1 MTSLSLDGAMLT
13 NLSIRTRLLAISV
26 VAVAFLLLIAVLGYG
41 GLKRSNA
48 GLETSITATSAVLN
62 QKHADMMHDALRSDV
77 LFAILTGPNG
87 PAEDRNTVTSDL
99 ADHVADFENAIS
111 ELQAL
116 PLPQPIREQVAE
128 VVPLLDAY
136 VASAQEIVGLAL
148 TSSAAGRAKLPDFM
162 IAFSDLEASMETL
175 GEQIESRG
183 SAVGAA
189 AQQANTVVKYV
200 LIFGAALAAGALAL
214 VTRIIARSISGPLIE
229 VKQGLTQLA
238 EGDLDTRIGG
248 TDRQDEIGEI
258 ATALEVLRDRL
269 QQAKEQ
275 ETEMLQG
282 AQQRVVR
289 ALSVGLRNL
298 STGNLTQP
306 IEEPFAADYETL
318 RLDYNHTLQTL
329 TQTISQVV
337 DASESIRARSAEIS
351 HASED
356 LSARTENQAATLEET
371 AAALDEL
378 TASVKAAA
386 DGARE
391 VEKVVTQARTEATES
406 GTVVQGAVD
415 AMNEIE
421 RSSEQISQIIG
432 VIDDIAFQTNLLA
445 LNAGVEA
452 ARAGDAGRGFAV
464 VASEVRA
471 LAQRSSAAAKEIKL
485 LISASTQHV
494 DRGVD
499 QVGRAGSA
507 LARIVDRVTEISSL
521 VSAIASGARE
531 QSVGLAEVNIGVT
544 QLDQVT
550 QHNAAMVEEST
561 TASLAL
567 KREAAGMATL
577 VAQFA
582 LRPGP
587 GRDDAGRQADAAP
600 PQRRYAHG

>member
-1 MTSLSLDGAMLT
+1 MLT
-13 NLSIRTRLLAISV
+13 NLSIRTRLLAITA
-26 VAVAFLLLIAVLGYG
+26 VAVAVLLFIAALGYV
-41 GLKRSNA
+41 GLKRSAA
-48 GLETSITATSAVLN
+48 GLETSITATTAVLH
-62 QKHADMMHDALRSDV
+62 QKQADMMHDALRSDV

-87 PAEDRNTVTSDL
+87 TAEDRQTVTSDL
-99 ADHVADFENAIS
+99 ADHVAEFENAILH
-111 ELQAL
+111 LQAL
-116 PLPQPIREQVAE
+116 PLPPQIRESVDD

-148 TSSAAGRAKLPDFM
+148 TSAAAGRAKLPDFM

-183 SAVGAA
+183 TAVGAA
-189 AQQANTVVKYV
+189 AHQANTVVKNI
-200 LIFGAALAAGALAL
+200 LILGAALAAGALAL
-214 VTRIIARSISGPLIE
+214 VTRVIARSISHPLIE

-238 EGDLDTRIGG
+238 DGNLATRIGG
-248 TDRQDEIGEI
+248 TGRQDEIGEI
-258 ATALEVLRDRL
+258 AKALEVLRDRL

-275 ETEMLQG
+275 ETEMQG

-306 IEEPFAADYETL
+306 IDEPFAEDYETV
-318 RLDYNHTLQTL
+318 RLDFNNTLDTL
-329 TQTISQVV
+329 TQTIARVV
-337 DASESIRARSAEIS
+337 EASESIRARSAEIS

-378 TASVKAAA
+378 TASVKSAAE
-386 DGARE
+386 GARE
-391 VEKVVTQARTEATES
+391 VEKVVNQARTEATES

-521 VSAIASGARE
+521 VSDIASGARE

-561 TASLAL
+561 AASLAL
-567 KREAAGMATL
+567 KQEAAGMATL

-582 LRPGP
+582 LRAGQR
-587 GRDDAGRQADAAP
+587 RDGAAGLAEAP
-600 PQRRYAHG
+600 ARQRRYAAG

>member
-1 MTSLSLDGAMLT
+1 MSL

-26 VAVAFLLLIAVLGYG
+26 VAVAVLLLIAALAYV

-48 GLETSITATSAVLN
+48 GLESAITATTAVLN
-62 QKHADMMHDALRSDV
+62 QKQADMMHDALRADV
-77 LFAILTGPNG
+77 LFAIVTGPNG
-87 PAEDRNTVTSDL
+87 SAKDRQSVTSDL
-99 ADHVADFENAIS
+99 ADHVASFEAAIAQ
-111 ELQAL
+111 LQAL
-116 PLPQPIREQVAE
+116 PLPPPIRDQVAQ

-136 VASAQEIVGLAL
+136 VASAQEIVRLAL
-148 TSSAAGRAKLPDFM
+148 TSTTAGRARLPDFM
-162 IAFSDLEASMETL
+162 VAFSELEASMEAL

-183 SAVGAA
+183 AAVGLA
-189 AQQANTVVKYV
+189 AQRANTVVKYV
-200 LIFGAALAAGALAL
+200 LILGAAMAAGALVL
-214 VTRIIARSISGPLIE
+214 VNRGIARSISGPLTE
-229 VKQGLTQLA
+229 VKRGLMRLA
-238 EGDLDTRIGG
+238 EGNLATRIGG
-248 TDRQDEIGEI
+248 ADRQDEIGEI

-269 QQAKEQ
+269 QQAKGQ
-275 ETEMLQG
+275 ETEMVQG

-289 ALSVGLRNL
+289 ALSIGLRNL
-298 STGNLTQP
+298 SNGNLTQP
-306 IEEPFAADYETL
+306 IEEPFAPDYETL
-318 RLDYNHTLQTL
+318 RLDYNHTLDTL
-329 TQTISQVV
+329 TQTIAQVV

-386 DGARE
+386 EGARE
-391 VEKVVTQARTEATES
+391 VEKVVHQARTEATES
-406 GTVVQGAVD
+406 GAVVQGAVD

-507 LARIVDRVTEISSL
+507 LTRIVERVTEISSL
-521 VSAIASGARE
+521 VSEIASGARE

-550 QHNAAMVEEST
+550 QHNAAMVEQST
-561 TASLAL
+561 AACQSL
-567 KREAAGMATL
+567 KQEAAGMATL
-577 VAQFA
+577 VAQFS
-582 LRPGP
+582 LRKGR
-587 GRDDAGRQADAAP
+587 GRDDSGRQASAPAQPRHAA
-600 PQRRYAHG
+600 

>member
-1 MTSLSLDGAMLT
+1 MSL
-13 NLSIRTRLLAISV
+13 NLSIRTGLLAISV
-26 VAVAFLLLIAVLGYG
+26 VAVAILLLIAVLAYV

-48 GLETSITATSAVLN
+48 GLENAITATTAVLN
-62 QKHADMMHDALRSDV
+62 QKQADMMHDALRSDV
-77 LFAILTGPNG
+77 LFAIVTGPNG
-87 PAEDRNTVTSDL
+87 PAEDRQTVMSDL
-99 ADHVADFENAIS
+99 ADHVASFETAIAQ
-111 ELQAL
+111 LQAL
-116 PLPQPIREQVAE
+116 PLPPPIRDQVE
-128 VVPLLDAY
+128 DVVPLLEAY

-148 TSSAAGRAKLPDFM
+148 TSATAGRARLPDFM

-183 SAVGAA
+183 AAVGIA

-200 LIFGAALAAGALAL
+200 LILGAAIAAGALVL
-214 VTRIIARSISGPLIE
+214 VNRGIARSVSGPLTE
-229 VKQGLTQLA
+229 VKQGLTRLA
-238 EGDLDTRIGG
+238 EGNLATRIGG
-248 TDRQDEIGEI
+248 ADRQDEIGEI

-269 QQAKEQ
+269 KQAKEQ

-289 ALSVGLRNL
+289 ALSIGLRNL
-298 STGNLTQP
+298 SDGNLTQP
-306 IEEPFAADYETL
+306 IEERFAPDYETL
-318 RLDYNHTLQTL
+318 RLDYNHTLETL
-329 TQTISQVV
+329 TQTIAQVV

-386 DGARE
+386 EGARE
-391 VEKVVTQARTEATES
+391 VEKVVHQARTEATES
-406 GTVVQGAVD
+406 GAVVQGAVD

-499 QVGRAGSA
+499 QVGRAGST

-521 VSAIASGARE
+521 VSDIASGARE

-550 QHNAAMVEEST
+550 QHNAAMVEQST
-561 TASLAL
+561 AACQSL
-567 KREAAGMATL
+567 KQEAAGMATL
-577 VAQFA
+577 VAQFS
-582 LRPGP
+582 LRAGR
-587 GRDDAGRQADAAP
+587 GRDDGGRQASAP
-600 PQRRYAHG
+600 PWPRHAA

>member
-1 MTSLSLDGAMLT
+1 MLT

-26 VAVAFLLLIAVLGYG
+26 VAVAFLLLMAVLGYV

-87 PAEDRNTVTSDL
+87 PVEDRNTVTSDL

-116 PLPQPIREQVAE
+116 PLPPPIREQVDE

-148 TSSAAGRAKLPDFM
+148 TSAAAGRAKLPDFM
-162 IAFSDLEASMETL
+162 VAFSDLEASMETL

-183 SAVGAA
+183 AVVGAE
-189 AQQANTVVKYV
+189 AQRANTRVRYV
-200 LIFGAALAAGALAL
+200 LVLGAAIAAVALAL
-214 VTRIIARSISGPLIE
+214 ATRVIARSISRPLIE
-229 VKQGLTQLA
+229 VKQGLVQLA
-238 EGDLDTRIGG
+238 DGNLATRISG
-248 TDRQDEIGEI
+248 THRLDEIGEI

-567 KREAAGMATL
+567 KQEAAGMATL

-587 GRDDAGRQADAAP
+587 GRDDTGRPADSAP

>member
-1 MTSLSLDGAMLT
+1 M
-13 NLSIRTRLLAISV
+13 
-26 VAVAFLLLIAVLGYG
+26 
-41 GLKRSNA
+41 
-48 GLETSITATSAVLN
+48 
-62 QKHADMMHDALRSDV
+62 
-77 LFAILTGPNG
+77 
-87 PAEDRNTVTSDL
+87 SDL
-99 ADHVADFENAIS
+99 ADHVASFETAIAQ
-111 ELQAL
+111 LQAL
-116 PLPQPIREQVAE
+116 PLPPPIRDQVE
-128 VVPLLDAY
+128 DVVPLLEAY

-148 TSSAAGRAKLPDFM
+148 TSATAGRARLPDFM

-183 SAVGAA
+183 AAVGIA

-200 LIFGAALAAGALAL
+200 LILGAAIAAGALVL
-214 VTRIIARSISGPLIE
+214 VNRGIARSVSGPLTE
-229 VKQGLTQLA
+229 VKQGLTRLA
-238 EGDLDTRIGG
+238 EGNLATRIGG
-248 TDRQDEIGEI
+248 ADRQDEIGEI

-269 QQAKEQ
+269 QQAKGQ
-275 ETEMLQG
+275 ETEMVQG

-289 ALSVGLRNL
+289 ALSIGLRNL
-298 STGNLTQP
+298 SNGNLTQP
-306 IEEPFAADYETL
+306 IEEPFAPDYETL
-318 RLDYNHTLQTL
+318 RLDYNHTLDTL
-329 TQTISQVV
+329 TQTIAQVV

-386 DGARE
+386 EGARE
-391 VEKVVTQARTEATES
+391 VEKVVHQARTEATES
-406 GTVVQGAVD
+406 GAVVQGAVD

-507 LARIVDRVTEISSL
+507 LTRIVERVTEISSL
-521 VSAIASGARE
+521 VSEIASGARE

-550 QHNAAMVEEST
+550 QHNAAMVEQST
-561 TASLAL
+561 AACQSL
-567 KREAAGMATL
+567 KQEAAGMATL
-577 VAQFA
+577 VAQFS
-582 LRPGP
+582 LRKGR
-587 GRDDAGRQADAAP
+587 GRDDSVRQASAP
-600 PQRRYAHG
+600 PRPRHAA

>member
-1 MTSLSLDGAMLT
+1 
-13 NLSIRTRLLAISV
+13 
-26 VAVAFLLLIAVLGYG
+26 
-41 GLKRSNA
+41 
-48 GLETSITATSAVLN
+48 
-62 QKHADMMHDALRSDV
+62 
-77 LFAILTGPNG
+77 
-87 PAEDRNTVTSDL
+87 
-99 ADHVADFENAIS
+99 
-111 ELQAL
+111 
-116 PLPQPIREQVAE
+116 
-128 VVPLLDAY
+128 
-136 VASAQEIVGLAL
+136 
-148 TSSAAGRAKLPDFM
+148 
-162 IAFSDLEASMETL
+162 METL

-189 AQQANTVVKYV
+189 AHQANTVVKNI
-200 LIFGAALAAGALAL
+200 LILGAALAAGALAL
-214 VTRIIARSISGPLIE
+214 VTRVIARSISHPLIE

-238 EGDLDTRIGG
+238 DGNLATRIGG
-248 TDRQDEIGEI
+248 TGRQDEIGEI

-306 IEEPFAADYETL
+306 IDEPFAEDYETL
-318 RLDYNHTLQTL
+318 RLDFNNTLDTL
-329 TQTISQVV
+329 TQTIGQVV
-337 DASESIRARSAEIS
+337 EASESIRARSAEIS

-356 LSARTENQAATLEET
+356 LSVRTENQAAKLEET

-378 TASVKAAA
+378 TASVKSAAE
-386 DGARE
+386 GARE
-391 VEKVVTQARTEATES
+391 VEKVVNQARTEATES

-421 RSSEQISQIIG
+421 QSSEQISQIIG

-494 DRGVD
+494 DWGVD

-521 VSAIASGARE
+521 VSDIASGARE

-561 TASLAL
+561 AASLAL
-567 KREAAGMATL
+567 KQEAAGMATL

-582 LRPGP
+582 LRAGQR
-587 GRDDAGRQADAAP
+587 RDGAAGLAEAP
-600 PQRRYAHG
+600 ARQRRYAAG

>member
-1 MTSLSLDGAMLT
+1 MTM
-13 NLSIRTRLLAISV
+13 NLSIRTRLFAISV
-26 VAVAFLLLIAVLGYG
+26 FAVAMLLLIAVLAYV

-48 GLETSITATSAVLN
+48 GLDNSITATTAVLN
-62 QKHADMMHDALRSDV
+62 QKQADMMHDALRADV
-77 LFAILTGPNG
+77 LFAIVTGPNG
-87 PAEDRNTVTSDL
+87 PAEDRQTVTSDL
-99 ADHVADFENAIS
+99 ADHVESFETAIS
-111 ELQAL
+111 QLQAL
-116 PLPQPIREQVAE
+116 SLPPEIRDKVDD
-128 VVPLLDAY
+128 VVPLLEAY

-148 TSSAAGRAKLPDFM
+148 TSTSAARARLPDFM

-183 SAVGAA
+183 SAVGIAA
-189 AQQANTVVKYV
+189 RQASTVVKYV
-200 LIFGAALAAGALAL
+200 LILGAAIAAGALVL
-214 VTRIIARSISGPLIE
+214 VNGGIARSISGPLTE
-229 VKQGLTQLA
+229 VKQGLLQLA
-238 EGDLDTRIGG
+238 DGNLATRIAG
-248 TDRQDEIGEI
+248 TERHDEIGEI
-258 ATALEVLRDRL
+258 ATALDVLRDRL

-275 ETEMLQG
+275 ETELLQG
-282 AQQRVVR
+282 SQQRVVR
-289 ALSVGLRNL
+289 ALSIGLRNL

-306 IEEPFAADYETL
+306 IEEPFAPDYETL
-318 RLDYNHTLQTL
+318 RLDYNHTLETL
-329 TQTISQVV
+329 TQTIAQVV

-386 DGARE
+386 EGARE
-391 VEKVVTQARTEATES
+391 VERVVHQARSEATES

-471 LAQRSSAAAKEIKL
+471 LAQRSSAAAKEIKQ

-507 LARIVDRVTEISSL
+507 LTRIVERVTEISSL
-521 VSAIASGARE
+521 VSEIASGARE

-550 QHNAAMVEEST
+550 QHNAAMVEQST
-561 TASLAL
+561 AACQSL
-567 KREAAGMATL
+567 KQEAVGMATL
-577 VAQFA
+577 VAQFS
-582 LRPGP
+582 LRGGR
-587 GRDDAGRQADAAP
+587 GRDETGRQASAA
-600 PQRRYAHG
+600 AHPRHAA

>member
-1 MTSLSLDGAMLT
+1 MLS
-13 NLSIRTRLLAISV
+13 NLSIRTRLLAITVIAV
-26 VAVAFLLLIAVLGYG
+26 VFLLLIAALGFF

-48 GLETSITATSAVLN
+48 GLQTSITATTAVLH
-62 QKHADMMHDALRSDV
+62 QKQADMMHDALRSDV

-87 PAEDRNTVTSDL
+87 SSQDRQTVRSDL
-99 ADHVADFENAIS
+99 ADHVASFETAIS
-111 ELQAL
+111 QLQAL
-116 PLPQPIREQVAE
+116 PLPPPVRDKVDEA
-128 VVPLLDAY
+128 VPLLDAY

-148 TSSAAGRAKLPDFM
+148 TSSASGRARLPDFM
-162 IAFSDLEASMETL
+162 VAFSNLEAGMEAL

-183 SAVGAA
+183 AAVGTE
-189 AQQANTVVKYV
+189 AQQANIRVKIILV
-200 LIFGAALAAGALAL
+200 LGAVTAAAALALATGA
-214 VTRIIARSISGPLIE
+214 IARSISRPLHD
-229 VKQGLTQLA
+229 VKTGLLQLA
-238 EGDLDTRIGG
+238 DDNLATRISG
-248 TDRQDEIGEI
+248 TGRQDEIGEI
-258 ATALEVLRDRL
+258 ARALEVLHGRL
-269 QQAKEQ
+269 KQAKDQ
-275 ETEMLQG
+275 ETDTQQG

-289 ALSVGLRNL
+289 ALSIGLRNL
-298 STGNLTQP
+298 SNGNLTQP
-306 IEEPFAADYETL
+306 IEERFAPDYETL
-318 RLDYNHTLQTL
+318 RLDYNHTLETL
-329 TQTISQVV
+329 TQTIAQVV
-337 DASESIRARSAEIS
+337 EASESIRARSAEIS

-386 DGARE
+386 EGARE
-391 VEKVVTQARTEATES
+391 VEKVVHQARTEATES
-406 GTVVQGAVD
+406 GAVVQGAVD

-494 DRGVD
+494 EQGVD
-499 QVGRAGSA
+499 QVGRAGSV
-507 LARIVDRVTEISSL
+507 LARIVDRVTEISNL
-521 VSAIASGARE
+521 VSEIASGARE

-561 TASLAL
+561 AACQSL
-567 KREAAGMATL
+567 KQEAQGMATL
-577 VAQFA
+577 VAQFS
-582 LRPGP
+582 LRSVRA
-587 GRDDAGRQADAAP
+587 RDDSGRQASAP
-600 PQRRYAHG
+600 PRPRHAA

>member
-1 MTSLSLDGAMLT
+1 MLT
-13 NLSIRTRLLAISV
+13 NLSIRTRLLAITV
-26 VAVAFLLLIAVLGYG
+26 VAVAVLLFIAALGYV

-48 GLETSITATSAVLN
+48 GLETSITATTAVLN
-62 QKHADMMHDALRSDV
+62 QKQADMMHDALRSDV

-87 PAEDRNTVTSDL
+87 TAEDRQTVTSDL
-99 ADHVADFENAIS
+99 ADHVAEFENAIS
-111 ELQAL
+111 QLQSL
-116 PLPQPIREQVAE
+116 PLPPPIRESVDE

-136 VASAQEIVGLAL
+136 VASAQEIVRLAL
-148 TSSAAGRAKLPDFM
+148 TSSAAGRAKLADFM
-162 IAFSDLEASMETL
+162 IAFSDLETSMETL

-189 AQQANTVVKYV
+189 AHQANTVVKNI
-200 LIFGAALAAGALAL
+200 LILGAALAAGALAL
-214 VTRIIARSISGPLIE
+214 VTRVIARSISHPLIE

-238 EGDLDTRIGG
+238 DGNLATRIGG
-248 TDRQDEIGEI
+248 TGRQDEIGEI

-306 IEEPFAADYETL
+306 IDEPFAEDYETL
-318 RLDYNHTLQTL
+318 RLDFNNTLDTL
-329 TQTISQVV
+329 TQTIGQVV
-337 DASESIRARSAEIS
+337 EASESIRARSAEIS

-356 LSARTENQAATLEET
+356 LSVRTENQAAKLEET

-378 TASVKAAA
+378 TASVKSAAES
-386 DGARE
+386 ARE
-391 VEKVVTQARTEATES
+391 VEKVVNQARTEATES

-421 RSSEQISQIIG
+421 QSSEQISQIIG

-521 VSAIASGARE
+521 VSDIASGARE

-561 TASLAL
+561 AASLAL
-567 KREAAGMATL
+567 KQEAAGMATL

-582 LRPGP
+582 LRPGQR
-587 GRDDAGRQADAAP
+587 RDGAAGLAEAP
-600 PQRRYAHG
+600 ARQRRYAAG

>member
-1 MTSLSLDGAMLT
+1 MSL

-26 VAVAFLLLIAVLGYG
+26 VAVAVLLLIAALAYV

-48 GLETSITATSAVLN
+48 GLESAITATTAVLN
-62 QKHADMMHDALRSDV
+62 QKQADMMHDALRADV
-77 LFAILTGPNG
+77 LFAIVTGPNG
-87 PAEDRNTVTSDL
+87 PAKDRQSVTSDL
-99 ADHVADFENAIS
+99 ADHVASFETAIAQ
-111 ELQAL
+111 LQAL
-116 PLPQPIREQVAE
+116 PLPPPIRDQVAQ
-128 VVPLLDAY
+128 VVPLLDDY
-136 VASAQEIVGLAL
+136 VASAQEIVRLAL
-148 TSSAAGRAKLPDFM
+148 TSTTAGRASLPEFM
-162 IAFSDLEASMETL
+162 IAFSELEASMEAL

-183 SAVGAA
+183 AAVGLA
-189 AQQANTVVKYV
+189 AQRANTVVKYV
-200 LIFGAALAAGALAL
+200 LILGAAIAAGALVL
-214 VTRIIARSISGPLIE
+214 VNRGIARSISGPLTE
-229 VKQGLTQLA
+229 VKRGLMRLA
-238 EGDLDTRIGG
+238 EGNLATRIGG
-248 TDRQDEIGEI
+248 ADRQDEIGEI

-269 QQAKEQ
+269 QQAKGQ
-275 ETEMLQG
+275 ETEMVQG

-289 ALSVGLRNL
+289 ALSIGLRNL
-298 STGNLTQP
+298 SNGNLTQP
-306 IEEPFAADYETL
+306 IEEPFAPDYETL
-318 RLDYNHTLQTL
+318 RLDYNHTLDTL
-329 TQTISQVV
+329 TQTIAQVV

-386 DGARE
+386 EGARE
-391 VEKVVTQARTEATES
+391 VEKVVHQARTEATES
-406 GTVVQGAVD
+406 GAVVQGAVD

-507 LARIVDRVTEISSL
+507 LTRIVERVTEISSL
-521 VSAIASGARE
+521 VSEIASGARE

-550 QHNAAMVEEST
+550 QHNAAMVEQST
-561 TASLAL
+561 AACQSL
-567 KREAAGMATL
+567 KQEAAGMATL
-577 VAQFA
+577 VAQFS
-582 LRPGP
+582 LRKGR
-587 GRDDAGRQADAAP
+587 GRDDSGRQASAP
-600 PQRRYAHG
+600 PQPRHAA

>member
-1 MTSLSLDGAMLT
+1 MSL

-26 VAVAFLLLIAVLGYG
+26 VAVAVLLLIAALAYV

-48 GLETSITATSAVLN
+48 GLESAIIATTAVLN
-62 QKHADMMHDALRSDV
+62 QKQADMMHDALRADV
-77 LFAILTGPNG
+77 LFAIVTGPNG
-87 PAEDRNTVTSDL
+87 SAKDRQSVTSDL
-99 ADHVADFENAIS
+99 ADHVASFETAIAQ
-111 ELQAL
+111 LQAL
-116 PLPQPIREQVAE
+116 PLPPPIRDQVAQ
-128 VVPLLDAY
+128 VVPLLDDY
-136 VASAQEIVGLAL
+136 VASAQEIVRLAL
-148 TSSAAGRAKLPDFM
+148 TSTTAGRASLPEFM
-162 IAFSDLEASMETL
+162 IAFSELEASMEAL

-183 SAVGAA
+183 AAVGLA
-189 AQQANTVVKYV
+189 AQRANTVVKYV
-200 LIFGAALAAGALAL
+200 LILGAAIAAGALVL
-214 VTRIIARSISGPLIE
+214 VNRGIARSISGPLTE
-229 VKQGLTQLA
+229 VKRGLMRLA
-238 EGDLDTRIGG
+238 EGNLATRIGG
-248 TDRQDEIGEI
+248 ADRQDEIGEI

-269 QQAKEQ
+269 QQAKGQ
-275 ETEMLQG
+275 ETEMVQG

-289 ALSVGLRNL
+289 ALSIGLRNL
-298 STGNLTQP
+298 SNGNLTQP
-306 IEEPFAADYETL
+306 IEEPFAPDYETL
-318 RLDYNHTLQTL
+318 RLDYNHTLDTL
-329 TQTISQVV
+329 TQTIAQVV

-386 DGARE
+386 EGARE
-391 VEKVVTQARTEATES
+391 VEKVVHQARTEATES
-406 GTVVQGAVD
+406 GAVVQGAVD

-507 LARIVDRVTEISSL
+507 LTRIVERVTEISSL
-521 VSAIASGARE
+521 VSEIASGARE

-550 QHNAAMVEEST
+550 QHNAAMVEQST
-561 TASLAL
+561 AACQSL
-567 KREAAGMATL
+567 KQEAAGMATL
-577 VAQFA
+577 VAQFS
-582 LRPGP
+582 LRKGR
-587 GRDDAGRQADAAP
+587 GRDDSGRQASAP
-600 PQRRYAHG
+600 PQPRHAA

>member
-1 MTSLSLDGAMLT
+1 MLT
-13 NLSIRTRLLAISV
+13 NLSIRTRLLAITV
-26 VAVAFLLLIAVLGYG
+26 VAVAVLLFIAALGYV
-41 GLKRSNA
+41 GLQRSNA
-48 GLETSITATSAVLN
+48 GLETSITATTAVLN
-62 QKHADMMHDALRSDV
+62 QKQADMMHDALRSDV

-87 PAEDRNTVTSDL
+87 TAEDRQTVTSDL
-99 ADHVADFENAIS
+99 ADHVAEFENAIS
-111 ELQAL
+111 QLQAL
-116 PLPQPIREQVAE
+116 PLPPPIRESVDE

-136 VASAQEIVGLAL
+136 VASAQEIVRLAL
-148 TSSAAGRAKLPDFM
+148 TSSAAGRAKLADFM
-162 IAFSDLEASMETL
+162 IAFSDLEARMETL

-183 SAVGAA
+183 AAVGAA
-189 AQQANTVVKYV
+189 AHQANTVVKNI
-200 LIFGAALAAGALAL
+200 LILGAALAAGALAL
-214 VTRIIARSISGPLIE
+214 VTRVIARSISHPLLG
-229 VKQGLTQLA
+229 VKQGLIQLA
-238 EGDLDTRIGG
+238 DGNLATRIGG
-248 TDRQDEIGEI
+248 TGRQDEIGEI
-258 ATALEVLRDRL
+258 ATALEVLRNRL

-275 ETEMLQG
+275 ETEMLHG

-306 IEEPFAADYETL
+306 IEEPFAEDYETL
-318 RLDYNHTLQTL
+318 RLDFNNTLDTL
-329 TQTISQVV
+329 TQTIAQVV
-337 DASESIRARSAEIS
+337 EASESIRARSAEIS

-378 TASVKAAA
+378 TASVKSAAE
-386 DGARE
+386 GARE
-391 VEKVVTQARTEATES
+391 VEKVVHQARTEATES

-521 VSAIASGARE
+521 VSDIASGARE

-550 QHNAAMVEEST
+550 QHNAAMVEDST
-561 TASLAL
+561 AASLAL
-567 KREAAGMATL
+567 KQEAAGMATL

-582 LRPGP
+582 LRPGQR
-587 GRDDAGRQADAAP
+587 RDGAAGLAEAP
-600 PQRRYAHG
+600 ARQRRYAAG

>member
-1 MTSLSLDGAMLT
+1 MLT

-26 VAVAFLLLIAVLGYG
+26 VAVAFLLLMAVLGYV

>member
-1 MTSLSLDGAMLT
+1 MSL

-26 VAVAFLLLIAVLGYG
+26 VAVAILLLIAALAYF
-41 GLKRSNA
+41 GLKRGNA
-48 GLETSITATSAVLN
+48 GLESAITATTAVLN
-62 QKHADMMHDALRSDV
+62 QKQADMMHDALRADV
-77 LFAILTGPNG
+77 LFAIVTGPNG
-87 PAEDRNTVTSDL
+87 SAKDRQTVMSDL
-99 ADHVADFENAIS
+99 ADHVASFETAIAQ
-111 ELQAL
+111 LQAL
-116 PLPQPIREQVAE
+116 PLPPPIRDKVDD

-136 VASAQEIVGLAL
+136 VASAQEIAGLAL
-148 TSSAAGRAKLPDFM
+148 TSASAARARLPDFM

-183 SAVGAA
+183 AAVGIA
-189 AQQANTVVKYV
+189 AQRANTVVKYV
-200 LIFGAALAAGALAL
+200 LIFGAAIAAGALVL
-214 VTRIIARSISGPLIE
+214 VNRSISRSISGPLNE
-229 VKQGLTQLA
+229 VKRGLGGLA
-238 EGDLDTRIGG
+238 EGNLATRIDGA
-248 TDRQDEIGEI
+248 DRRDEIGEI

-269 QQAKEQ
+269 KQAKGQ
-275 ETEMLQG
+275 EAELTQG

-289 ALSVGLRNL
+289 ALSIGLRNL

-306 IEEPFAADYETL
+306 IEEPFAPDYETL
-318 RLDYNHTLQTL
+318 RLDYNQTLETL
-329 TQTISQVV
+329 TQIIAQVV
-337 DASESIRARSAEIS
+337 EASDSIRARSAEIS

-386 DGARE
+386 EGARE
-391 VEKVVTQARTEATES
+391 VEKVVHQARTEATES

-507 LARIVDRVTEISSL
+507 LTRIVDRVTEISSL
-521 VSAIASGARE
+521 VSEIASGARE
-531 QSVGLAEVNIGVT
+531 QSVGLAEVNIGVN

-550 QHNAAMVEEST
+550 QHNAAMVEQST
-561 TASLAL
+561 AACQSL
-567 KREAAGMATL
+567 KQEAAGMATL
-577 VAQFA
+577 VAQFS
-582 LRPGP
+582 LRKGR
-587 GRDDAGRQADAAP
+587 GRDDGGRQPSAPQQPRHAA
-600 PQRRYAHG
+600 

>member
-1 MTSLSLDGAMLT
+1 
-13 NLSIRTRLLAISV
+13 
-26 VAVAFLLLIAVLGYG
+26 
-41 GLKRSNA
+41 
-48 GLETSITATSAVLN
+48 
-62 QKHADMMHDALRSDV
+62 
-77 LFAILTGPNG
+77 
-87 PAEDRNTVTSDL
+87 
-99 ADHVADFENAIS
+99 
-111 ELQAL
+111 
-116 PLPQPIREQVAE
+116 
-128 VVPLLDAY
+128 
-136 VASAQEIVGLAL
+136 
-148 TSSAAGRAKLPDFM
+148 
-162 IAFSDLEASMETL
+162 
-175 GEQIESRG
+175 
-183 SAVGAA
+183 
-189 AQQANTVVKYV
+189 
-200 LIFGAALAAGALAL
+200 
-214 VTRIIARSISGPLIE
+214 
-229 VKQGLTQLA
+229 
-238 EGDLDTRIGG
+238 
-248 TDRQDEIGEI
+248 
-258 ATALEVLRDRL
+258 
-269 QQAKEQ
+269 
-275 ETEMLQG
+275 
-282 AQQRVVR
+282 VR

-306 IEEPFAADYETL
+306 IEEPFAEDYETL
-318 RLDYNHTLQTL
+318 RLDFNNTLDTL
-329 TQTISQVV
+329 TQTIAQVV
-337 DASESIRARSAEIS
+337 EASESIRARSAEIS

-378 TASVKAAA
+378 TASVKSAAE
-386 DGARE
+386 GARE
-391 VEKVVTQARTEATES
+391 VEKVVNQARTEATES

-521 VSAIASGARE
+521 VSDIASGARE

-561 TASLAL
+561 AASLAL
-567 KREAAGMATL
+567 KQEAAGMATL

-582 LRPGP
+582 LRAGQR
-587 GRDDAGRQADAAP
+587 RDGAAGLAEAP
-600 PQRRYAHG
+600 ARQRRYAAG